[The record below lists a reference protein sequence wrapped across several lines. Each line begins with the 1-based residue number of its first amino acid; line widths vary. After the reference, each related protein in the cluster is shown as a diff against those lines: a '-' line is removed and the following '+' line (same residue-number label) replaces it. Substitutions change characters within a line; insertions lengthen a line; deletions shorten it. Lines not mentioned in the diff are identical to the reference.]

1 MRARGKTE
9 TVNAP
14 MPGTSLVELLVSG
27 RQREADLLYRRQIR
41 RKPFLL
47 FPDFE
52 REPRVLRLVA
62 GDLATTYLGADG
74 REPGALMEGHW
85 EADHFLTEQK
95 LGTIVGC
102 VFDDSDP
109 ARLVRFLQARERQ
122 IIVNCIADPDL
133 YPKTL
138 AVAEQLVRLARLPVI
153 NSPASILRHSRDAVA
168 RTLRGIANLI
178 VPETFRVT
186 ARTGQRPPFGFPFIG
201 RKCGTQGG
209 QTMELIGHRDE
220 FNTFLLRHDG
230 QQVYLTEFVDFRSK
244 DGLYRKYRARVVG
257 NEIVPNHLFAGP
269 QWKIHGHA
277 SREFM
282 SGNPACVAEERAYLA
297 EPLAGHAVLREIHRR
312 IGVDFYGIDYAVL
325 PSGSVVFFEGN
336 AAMRSIYPEWRHR
349 FPETWNVT
357 QELIRLFVD
366 HLKSKNDTHGND
378 SSPGVQFAQTT

>member
-1 MRARGKTE
+1 
-9 TVNAP
+9 
-14 MPGTSLVELLVSG
+14 MPVASLVELLVSG
-27 RQREADLLYRRQIR
+27 RQREADLLYRKQIR

-47 FPDFE
+47 FPNFE
-52 REPRVLRLVA
+52 QEPRVLRLVA
-62 GDLATTYLGADG
+62 GDRATIYLGGDG
-74 REPGALMEGHW
+74 REPGALMDGHW

-122 IIVNCIADPDL
+122 IVVNCIADPDL
-133 YPKTL
+133 YPETL
-138 AVAEQLVRLARLPVI
+138 AVAEQLVRMARLPVI
-153 NSPASILRHSRDAVA
+153 NSPASILMHSRDAVA
-168 RTLRGIANLI
+168 RRLRGIANLI
-178 VPETFRVT
+178 VPETIRVT

-209 QTMELIGHRDE
+209 QTMELIGDRGE
-220 FNTFLLRHDG
+220 FDTFLRRHDG

-244 DGLYRKYRARVVG
+244 DGLYRKYRVRVVG

-282 SGNPACVAEERAYLA
+282 SVNPACVAEERAYLA
-297 EPLAGHAVLREIHRR
+297 EPLADHSVLREIHRR

-325 PSGSVVFFEGN
+325 SSGSVVFFEGN
-336 AAMRSIYPEWRHR
+336 AAMRSIYPEWRDR
-349 FPETWNVT
+349 FPETWSVT
-357 QELIRLFVD
+357 QELIRLFVH
-366 HLKSKNDTHGND
+366 HLKSKNETHGND
-378 SSPGVQFAQTT
+378 SSPGAQFAPTT